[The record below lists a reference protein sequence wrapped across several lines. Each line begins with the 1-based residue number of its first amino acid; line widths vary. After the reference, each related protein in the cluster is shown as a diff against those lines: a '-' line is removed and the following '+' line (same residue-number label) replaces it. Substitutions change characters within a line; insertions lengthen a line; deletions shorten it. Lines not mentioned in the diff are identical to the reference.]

1 MAAALAL
8 GLMITDSRY
17 QHLDFLRATLAVTLY
32 PLQYLAALPSRLARA
47 VDGRLA
53 NEAVLRER
61 NQTLQDENLR
71 LRARMQTFQSLE
83 TENRRLR
90 TLLGSS
96 FQVGKRVLIA
106 ELLEVELDPFRQQ
119 VIVDKG
125 LRAGVYT
132 GQPVLD
138 ANAVMGQVIRT
149 NPLTSTVLLI
159 TDPAHSLPVQV
170 NRSGLRAIADGTG
183 LINRLR
189 LSHLP
194 EDADIRVGDLLVTS
208 GLGGVFPRGYPV
220 ARVIGAGFEPHRSQ
234 FATVLAEPT
243 ARLDRS
249 HEVLLVWTE
258 STPPPARAAP
268 PDMAAASATTTSRP
282 GVDGDK
288 PR

>member
-1 MAAALAL
+1 
-8 GLMITDSRY
+8 MIADSRH
-17 QHLDFLRATLAVTLY
+17 QHLDFLRATLATSLY
-32 PLQYLAALPSRLARA
+32 PLHYLAALPSRLARA
-47 VDGRLA
+47 IDGRLA
-53 NEAVLRER
+53 TEGELRER
-61 NQTLQDENLR
+61 NRALQAENLR

-119 VIVDKG
+119 VMVDKG
-125 LRAGVYT
+125 LRDGVYK

-149 NPLTSTVLLI
+149 NPLSSTVLLI

-189 LSHLP
+189 ISHLP

-220 ARVIGAGFEPHRSQ
+220 ARVIAAGFEPHRSQ

-258 STPPPARAAP
+258 STPPPAEPETPNIAATS
-268 PDMAAASATTTSRP
+268 AQAASRS
-282 GVDGDK
+282 GVGDDD
-288 PR
+288 RE

>member
-1 MAAALAL
+1 
-8 GLMITDSRY
+8 MITDSRH
-17 QHLDFLRATLAVTLY
+17 QHLDFLRATLAVMLY
-32 PLQYLAALPSRLARA
+32 PVQYLAALPSRLARA

-53 NEAVLRER
+53 TEAELRTHNAVL
-61 NQTLQDENLR
+61 LAENLR
-71 LRARMQTFQSLE
+71 LRARMQTFSALE
-83 TENRRLR
+83 TENHRLR

-125 LRAGVYT
+125 LRAGVYK

-149 NPLTSTVLLI
+149 NALTSTVLLI

-220 ARVIGAGFEPHRSQ
+220 ARVIAAGFEPHLSQ

-258 STPPPARAAP
+258 STPPPA
-268 PDMAAASATTTSRP
+268 ATTEAVSRRDASVATSP
-282 GVDGDK
+282 
-288 PR
+288 